1 MFIMRHILNRTA
13 CRDIYIITYL
23 LEDYILKMCIDSIPK
38 INATTFL
45 FGILKRQFGHKLK
58 IALPKI
64 HPFKITTT
72 VIDFYTF

>member
-1 MFIMRHILNRTA
+1 MAFLKLMQ
-13 CRDIYIITYL
+13 L
-23 LEDYILKMCIDSIPK
+23 L
-38 INATTFL
+38 L
-45 FGILKRQFGHKLK
+45 FGILKWQFGHKLK